1 MNRSRVVIGVL
12 TVAAILS
19 LILFDRTRVGD
30 EQVQAFAGDELAK
43 RPDFAAD
50 QVATRP
56 AYLPLVRR
64 GRAYLPDLVVGD
76 VFNTW
81 CPEFENQC
89 SCVPEPRPAK
99 LMACVENQGPAVAGT
114 FFVAI
119 NNTMLRVA
127 SLGAGQ
133 NVCIEDG
140 PEAFEAEVYVDA
152 QDQVRESRED
162 NNAFSGPIPL
172 PTPLPT
178 CTPGQ

>member
-1 MNRSRVVIGVL
+1 VNRSRVVIGL
-12 TVAAILS
+12 LMAAAILS
-19 LILFDRTRVGD
+19 LTLFGRTQLGD
-30 EQVQAFAGDELAK
+30 EPVPAFAGGELAQ
-43 RPDFAAD
+43 RPDFAAG
-50 QVATRP
+50 QVTTRT

-81 CPEFENQC
+81 CPEFENRC
-89 SCVPEPRPAK
+89 ACVPEPRPAK
-99 LMACVENQGPAVAGT
+99 LMACIENQGPALAGT

-127 SLGAGQ
+127 SLGADQ
-133 NVCIEDG
+133 SVCIEDG

-162 NNAFSGPIPL
+162 NNTFTGPIPL
-172 PTPLPT
+172 PTPIPT